1 MLWAH
6 PVVQTGDTLTLTY
19 FGSWL
24 YGQEDGPFAAHAASG
39 SSFDSFATFCVEPD
53 ELVEVGT
60 PFNPNSPVYQI
71 SEIGLKNSSGRELS
85 GYTAWL
91 YTSFLDGTLAQMYG
105 YEDGTAAGR
114 NQLQRAIS
122 YSMGYTADGED
133 NSLWRDAYDQFV
145 AANPTWGI
153 GQVRIAQLVRFDN
166 GAKAQDILILA
177 PSPCTLLLL
186 LVGLTMSVP
195 RRRLATA

>member
-1 MLWAH
+1 
-6 PVVQTGDTLTLTY
+6 
-19 FGSWL
+19 
-24 YGQEDGPFAAHAASG
+24 
-39 SSFDSFATFCVEPD
+39 
-53 ELVEVGT
+53 
-60 PFNPNSPVYQI
+60 
-71 SEIGLKNSSGRELS
+71 
-85 GYTAWL
+85 
-91 YTSFLDGTLAQMYG
+91 LDGTLAQMYG